1 MWENRVKIDF
11 HTIVM
16 KHCISKFIN
25 SKMEKK
31 HNNTPK
37 GYKMCGIARNKSSE
51 YGSATGV
58 KWHCLAALSNGVVK
72 RPVKLL
78 SNGDVKW
85 QYNYLSSNEL
95 KENFKHIRHFDKTMI
110 NKGYYC
116 SSCDPFLLLI
126 THLFN
131 IELIHNYCG
140 NSIIYSSN
148 NPRKKLIFFANSHHF
163 W

>member
-1 MWENRVKIDF
+1 MSSKNLCFWLGLLNKLSNDDFQYAFNQDKPNID
-11 HTIVM
+11 
-16 KHCISKFIN
+16 SFIN
-25 SKMEKK
+25 LLMD
-31 HNNTPK
+31 NNT
-37 GYKMCGIARNKSSE
+37 YTDN
-51 YGSATGV
+51 
-58 KWHCLAALSNGVVK
+58 
-72 RPVKLL
+72 
-78 SNGDVKW
+78 VKW

-140 NSIIYSSN
+140 NSIIYSSK